1 MNQLYDAIQY
11 YIDEMMKKEM
21 KKYLFN
27 HNVWRNGWFLKCIS
41 ELLMLKSYFLDPE
54 KLSRD

>member
-1 MNQLYDAIQY
+1 
-11 YIDEMMKKEM
+11 MKKKERNE
-21 KKYLFN
+21 KKKENLKKIIN